1 LVVTDDAVVADE
13 VHSVVS
19 AGLVV
24 SSIGLGSV
32 WLALGDEESESV
44 GWSWSELM
52 LLCVRAIMPR
62 MRATVV
68 GFMKS
73 LTLPRLSRQ
82 LVQSSTLEIRRE
94 KFSFFFEFSF

>member
-1 LVVTDDAVVADE
+1 MLV
-13 VHSVVS
+13 
-19 AGLVV
+19 
-24 SSIGLGSV
+24 
-32 WLALGDEESESV
+32 LGDEESESV

-73 LTLPRLSRQ
+73 LTLPRLSKQ
-82 LVQSSTLEIRRE
+82 LVQSSTLKIR
-94 KFSFFFEFSF
+94 KKLIFFFIFILGELVGGKF

>member
-1 LVVTDDAVVADE
+1 MVVTDDAVVADE
-13 VHSVVS
+13 VHAVVS
-19 AGLVV
+19 AGLVA

-32 WLALGDEESESV
+32 WSGCGCGSKMSEFQVLVLGDEESESV

-68 GFMKS
+68 C
-73 LTLPRLSRQ
+73 
-82 LVQSSTLEIRRE
+82 
-94 KFSFFFEFSF
+94 FFVVYII